1 MSLTASDLY
10 KSTSDEY
17 NARLQVRSRAFL
29 TFITVATT
37 LFGVS
42 LADPN
47 FAFAS
52 VGISYISL
60 VLNLLV
66 VHHQQVMTQILLY
79 QQMLT
84 SQRDYD
90 FPIWHKFNAAEL
102 ERSRR
107 SEDFAA
113 LVIHLLFNISGL
125 ANALFRGVLFPVS
138 PLLHIYIRWLIFAI
152 SALASMYSLW
162 LILEMP
168 RKRRQLLLSYRY
180 GKSSFDFDSHNS

>member
-1 MSLTASDLY
+1 MGLSASDLY

-37 LFGVS
+37 IFGVS
-42 LADPN
+42 LADPT

-60 VLNLLV
+60 VLNLLL

-79 QQMLT
+79 QQLLT

-90 FPIWHKFNAAEL
+90 FPIWHKFNAVEL
-102 ERSRR
+102 EKSRR

-113 LVIHLLFNISGL
+113 LVIHLLFNVSGL
-125 ANALFRGVLFPVS
+125 ANALARGILFPTT
-138 PLLHIYIRWLIFAI
+138 PLDYPLTRWLVFAI
-152 SALASMYSLW
+152 SVLASGYSLW
-162 LILEMP
+162 LIVAMP
-168 RKRRQLLLSYRY
+168 RKRRRVLLEFRY
-180 GKSSFDFDSHNS
+180 GSSK